1 MISRITGTLVARG
14 IDRIE
19 VMTAGGIGYT
29 VQIPLGVLEGLPR
42 PNERVDLFTA
52 LVVKEDGWQLFGFAT
67 ESDRALFHT
76 LLGVGPALALGL
88 LSALGAGRVVRAIR
102 ERDLP
107 TLQSAPRV
115 GKKIAERL
123 CVELGDKMKE
133 FAGDMGGPA
142 AGPSLDGGAA
152 DAVRALVQLGYTQPE
167 AEKAVRKAVEKAK
180 LVCRDDV
187 PRRDHHPGSPHRGVG
202 RRAQAPAAAARRV
215 HRPVEGQGR
224 ARHRHPGRARPP
236 RAARPCALP
245 RPAGPRQDHAR

>member
-29 VQIPLGVLEGLPR
+29 IQIPLGVLEGLPR
-42 PNERVDLFTA
+42 PGERVDLFTA
-52 LVVKEDGWQLFGFAT
+52 LVVKEDGWQLFGFGM

-76 LLGVGPALALGL
+76 LLGASGVGPALALGL

-123 CVELGDKMKE
+123 CVELGDKVKE
-133 FAGDMGGPA
+133 FAGDAGGTA
-142 AGPSLDGGAA
+142 ADPSLDGGAA

-180 LVCRDDV
+180 GAATPELVRAGLAELQ
-187 PRRDHHPGSPHRGVG
+187 RR
-202 RRAQAPAAAARRV
+202 
-215 HRPVEGQGR
+215 
-224 ARHRHPGRARPP
+224 
-236 RAARPCALP
+236 
-245 RPAGPRQDHAR
+245 